1 MLDFCPLL
9 EGANVVTDVEIVC
22 RLHAGEEKIG
32 HMQVGCPKRGE
43 IVNQKDPRKGLG
55 GFILRR

>member
-1 MLDFCPLL
+1 LL